1 MQKVEGS
8 IESLQPLTDEI
19 PGTPRNCEAQHWDSC
34 GASGIRKAGD
44 ELTSSLRDF
53 CAPRVSLPVLVAVIL
68 ALQLVPP
75 AEAATSSSA
84 VGPAESVAPQL
95 LLIHGGSFLY
105 EDPTFESL
113 TRRRALRAGFTPHY
127 LRYPLG
133 DMPGA
138 FQAARAEAVR
148 LRARYGSSVYAY
160 GSSAGGTLAALLAGD
175 GLVSAAVAKAP
186 VSDLL
191 DWEWPLGTYGPDYF
205 ERIGLSTPAA
215 RRRLSPL
222 RRRARRPL
230 LILQGRRDR
239 VVPPAMNKKYA
250 VKFKRGYLWVVQG
263 GHHTERIRPELL
275 SRAFDWLARV
285 ATAHPH

>member
-1 MQKVEGS
+1 MS
-8 IESLQPLTDEI
+8 TASLKHPLT
-19 PGTPRNCEAQHWDSC
+19 R
-34 GASGIRKAGD
+34 
-44 ELTSSLRDF
+44 
-53 CAPRVSLPVLVAVIL
+53 VLVAVIL
-68 ALQLVPP
+68 ALQLAPP

-84 VGPAESVAPQL
+84 VGPAGSVAPQL
-95 LLIHGGSFLY
+95 ILIHGGSFLY

-133 DMPGA
+133 DMPAA

-148 LRARYGSSVYAY
+148 LRARYGGAVYAY

-175 GLVSAAVAKAP
+175 GLVSATVAKAP

-191 DWEWPLGTYGPDYF
+191 DWEWPLGAYGPDYF
-205 ERIGLSTPAA
+205 ERIGLSPLAA

-222 RRRARRPL
+222 RRPARRPL
-230 LILQGRRDR
+230 LILQGRRDQ
-239 VVPPAMNKKYA
+239 VVPVAMNRKYA
-250 VKFKRGYLWVVQG
+250 VKFKRVYLWVVQG

-285 ATAHPH
+285 ATAHQH

>member
-1 MQKVEGS
+1 LAV
-8 IESLQPLTDEI
+8 
-19 PGTPRNCEAQHWDSC
+19 
-34 GASGIRKAGD
+34 
-44 ELTSSLRDF
+44 
-53 CAPRVSLPVLVAVIL
+53 VIL
-68 ALQLVPP
+68 ALQLAP
-75 AEAATSSSA
+75 AAGAATSSSA
-84 VGPAESVAPQL
+84 VGPAGSVAPQL
-95 LLIHGGSFLY
+95 ILIHGGSFLY
-105 EDPTFESL
+105 EDPAFESL

-148 LRARYGSSVYAY
+148 LRIRYGSAVYAY

-191 DWEWPLGTYGPDYF
+191 DWEWPLSAYGPDYF
-205 ERIGLSTPAA
+205 ERVGLSAAAA

-222 RRRARRPL
+222 RRPARQPL
-230 LILQGRRDR
+230 LILQGRRDQ
-239 VVPPAMNKKYA
+239 VVPLTSNREYA
-250 VKFKRGYLWVVQG
+250 VKFKRVYLWVAPG

-285 ATAHPH
+285 ATAHRH

>member
-1 MQKVEGS
+1 M
-8 IESLQPLTDEI
+8 
-19 PGTPRNCEAQHWDSC
+19 
-34 GASGIRKAGD
+34 
-44 ELTSSLRDF
+44 
-53 CAPRVSLPVLVAVIL
+53 
-68 ALQLVPP
+68 LQLAPP
-75 AEAATSSSA
+75 ADAATSGSA
-84 VGPAESVAPQL
+84 VAEPVVPQL
-95 LLIHGGSFLY
+95 ILIHGGSFLY

-113 TRRRALRAGFTPHY
+113 TQRRALRAGFALHY

-148 LRARYGSSVYAY
+148 LRARYGSAVYAY

-175 GLVSAAVAKAP
+175 GLVSAAVTKAP

-191 DWEWPLGTYGPDYF
+191 DWEWPLGAYGPDYF
-205 ERIGLSTPAA
+205 ERIGLSAPAA
-215 RRRLSPL
+215 RSRLSPL
-222 RRRARRPL
+222 RRPARRPL

-239 VVPPAMNKKYA
+239 VVRVAMNREYA
-250 VKFKRGYLWVVQG
+250 LKFKRVYLWVVQG

-285 ATAHPH
+285 ATAQQH